1 MATVSNAI
9 VQGGNVPITDLSC
22 QVETATNMYPGRL
35 CKKGTGDRDLVVATA
50 GSNPAGWLGYEQA
63 APSERPANMTTAYA
77 ADDVPP
83 VLKGGGFVILATLST
98 SQTIAKDDALVA
110 DAMVWS
116 RRQVHSELFQVQP
129 MSLPQQ
135 QTERPISGSA
145 GTERIV
151 GYAEES
157 VTTTSNRNYQG
168 RSDDLKWLIHSIPR
182 QNLTGQWNTWMQNSM
197 KPLHR
202 RCLEGRL

>member
-35 CKKGTGDRDLVVATA
+35 VKKGTGDRDIVVATA

-63 APSERPANMTTAYA
+63 APSERPATMTTAYA

-83 VLKGGGFVILATLST
+83 VLKGGGFIILATLST

-110 DAMVWS
+110 DAAG
-116 RRQVHSELFQVQP
+116 QVKKASALGIV
-129 MSLPQQ
+129 SGS
-135 QTERPISGSA
+135 TDVTSAAANGTTTISGSA

-157 VTTTSNRNYQG
+157 VTTTSKTATIRV
-168 RSDDLKWLIHSIPR
+168 RSVI
-182 QNLTGQWNTWMQNSM
+182 
-197 KPLHR
+197 
-202 RCLEGRL
+202 